1 MKTINKKLFFEDIKF
16 HLTSKKFILIFLLL
30 ILSNLY
36 AAIAFSTNATYIDSF
51 ITTFHIPF
59 YMAFLF
65 GIIFANSFMVV
76 TDFDNNTSRIIR
88 YKNKENYIK
97 ELIKTVFSNN
107 CVVYIINLLML
118 IIFMNL
124 FNGNG
129 FEIHPYLEYNINNIL
144 YLVYTIIKI
153 PFLILVIT
161 ILNVLI
167 YKFTNIIV
175 ALLFDSYIM
184 ISFFNNSINYINGL
198 SDIKFNF
205 ANMMSVNFYP
215 TFGYE
220 ISFFILYVSV
230 LLVFSYIIFMLLN
243 SKNKLSSKQ
252 NYMLINDFKDTVKN
266 KKLIILN
273 FAIIT
278 ILCVLSKFILKIDG
292 IKNIYYTFGSNIS
305 KENFNII
312 ELSALIFNLLFYS
325 IITLKLFIKDIKYNP
340 EILFLRTNFNKWLS
354 KKIIN
359 VLIITA
365 IIRILSYIIVYLISL
380 KGIAFILFISFLI
393 KDILFM
399 ISFEVFIILIFSI
412 IKVSYINIIIAL
424 FLLFLYLKFSFYN
437 MVNTNIICYISII
450 FIIVILL
457 SLFNKLIKDFKY
469 KLFENI

>member
-1 MKTINKKLFFEDIKF
+1 
-16 HLTSKKFILIFLLL
+16 
-30 ILSNLY
+30 
-36 AAIAFSTNATYIDSF
+36 
-51 ITTFHIPF
+51 
-59 YMAFLF
+59 
-65 GIIFANSFMVV
+65 
-76 TDFDNNTSRIIR
+76 
-88 YKNKENYIK
+88 
-97 ELIKTVFSNN
+97 
-107 CVVYIINLLML
+107 
-118 IIFMNL
+118 
-124 FNGNG
+124 
-129 FEIHPYLEYNINNIL
+129 
-144 YLVYTIIKI
+144 
-153 PFLILVIT
+153 
-161 ILNVLI
+161 
-167 YKFTNIIV
+167 
-175 ALLFDSYIM
+175 
-184 ISFFNNSINYINGL
+184 
-198 SDIKFNF
+198 
-205 ANMMSVNFYP
+205 
-215 TFGYE
+215 
-220 ISFFILYVSV
+220 
-230 LLVFSYIIFMLLN
+230 
-243 SKNKLSSKQ
+243 
-252 NYMLINDFKDTVKN
+252 MLINDFKDTVKN

-278 ILCVLSKFILKIDG
+278 ILCVLSKFILKIDR